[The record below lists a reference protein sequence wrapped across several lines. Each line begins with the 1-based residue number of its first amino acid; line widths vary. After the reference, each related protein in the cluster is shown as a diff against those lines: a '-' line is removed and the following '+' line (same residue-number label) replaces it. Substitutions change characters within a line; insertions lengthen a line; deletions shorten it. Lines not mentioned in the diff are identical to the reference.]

1 MNSRMKKRTAALLS
15 ASMLLMGS
23 CGTALA
29 ADDDSVVLTRAEYQT
44 LMDRISKLESR
55 LDQTEKNQQA
65 SETKVETLEKPP
77 PMLRQRPKKTRLW
90 TGSSPVI
97 SGPEL

>member
-55 LDQTEKNQQA
+55 LDQTEKNQQT
-65 SETKVETLEKPP
+65 SETLS
-77 PMLRQRPKKTRLW
+77 L
-90 TGSSPVI
+90 I
-97 SGPEL
+97 HI